1 MKLYYA
7 PGACSLAS
15 HIVLCELGL
24 PYTLDRV
31 DLRAK
36 TTSDGR
42 DFRQINPLGYIPA
55 LELNNGQVLTEGA
68 AILFYLADLVPSSGL
83 VAPAG
88 ELARYQTL
96 SWINFIVSELHKNF
110 SPLFAKDTPDDY
122 RAKVV
127 ERLTGRLGHVNAT
140 LAAQPFLGGD
150 TFTVADAYLFVVLG
164 WAPKVGIDLA
174 PFPALQAFRA
184 GLLSRPAIQKAMQ
197 EEGLL

>member
-7 PGACSLAS
+7 PGACSLTS

-24 PYTLDRV
+24 PYALDRV
-31 DLRAK
+31 DLRTK
-36 TTSDGR
+36 LTSDGR

-88 ELARYQTL
+88 ELERYRTL
-96 SWINFIVSELHKNF
+96 SWVNFIVSELHKNF
-110 SPLFAKDTPDDY
+110 SPLFAKDTPEEY
-122 RAKVV
+122 RAKVA
-127 ERLTGRLGHVNAT
+127 ERLTGRLQHVEQY
-140 LAAQPFLGGD
+140 LAQHSFLGGEQ
-150 TFTVADAYLFVVLG
+150 FTVADAYLFVVLG

-184 GLLSRPAIQKAMQ
+184 GLLSRPSIQKAMQ
-197 EEGLL
+197 EEGLV